1 MKPMKLWIARDEKSN
16 YCVLFLTKP
25 HKVYDKFNRTY
36 HWRTEDMMGTYL
48 CLPSSEF
55 TDVTYENSPRQVE
68 LNYVM
73 NGL

>member
-1 MKPMKLWIARDEKSN
+1 MTKLWVAKDERTN
-16 YCVLFLTKP
+16 YCRLFLDKP
-25 HKVYDKFNRTY
+25 YKVYDDFLKKYCWKTR
-36 HWRTEDMMGTYL
+36 DMMGTYM

>member
-1 MKPMKLWIARDEKSN
+1 
-16 YCVLFLTKP
+16 
-25 HKVYDKFNRTY
+25 
-36 HWRTEDMMGTYL
+36 MMGTYM

-55 TDVTYENSPRQVE
+55 TGVTYENSPRQVE

>member
-1 MKPMKLWIARDEKSN
+1 MMKLWVAKDERNN
-16 YCVLFLTKP
+16 YCRLFLDKP
-25 HKVYDKFNRTY
+25 YKVYDDFLKKHCWKTC
-36 HWRTEDMMGTYL
+36 DMMGTYM
-48 CLPSSEF
+48 CLPASEF

>member
-1 MKPMKLWIARDEKSN
+1 MKLWIAKDEGSDFCKLFITEPYKSRDK
-16 YCVLFLTKP
+16 LTKK
-25 HKVYDKFNRTY
+25 HCWKTRDMWDTY
-36 HWRTEDMMGTYL
+36 M

-73 NGL
+73 NRL

>member
-1 MKPMKLWIARDEKSN
+1 MTKLWVAKDERTN
-16 YCVLFLTKP
+16 YCKLFLDEP
-25 HKVYDKFNRTY
+25 YKVYDDFLKKHRWITD
-36 HWRTEDMMGTYL
+36 DMMGTYM

>member
-1 MKPMKLWIARDEKSN
+1 MKLWVARDEDSR
-16 YCVLFLTKP
+16 YCTLFLNEP
-25 HKVYDKFNRTY
+25 HKVYDKFIKKY
-36 HWRTEDMMGTYL
+36 CWRTNDMMGTYM

-55 TDVTYENSPRQVE
+55 TGVTFENSPRQVE

>member
-1 MKPMKLWIARDEKSN
+1 MKLWVAKDEGSS
-16 YCVLFLTKP
+16 YCTLFLNKP
-25 HKVYDKFNRTY
+25 HKKYDKFIKKY
-36 HWRTEDMMGTYL
+36 CWRTDDMMGTYM

-55 TDVTYENSPRQVE
+55 NGVTFENSPRQVE

>member
-1 MKPMKLWIARDEKSN
+1 MMKLWVAKDEGFDFCK
-16 YCVLFLTKP
+16 LFIDKPYKVCDKLTK
-25 HKVYDKFNRTY
+25 KYS
-36 HWRTEDMMGTYL
+36 WRTDDMFGTYM

-55 TDVTYENSPRQVE
+55 KNVTYQNSPKQVE

>member
-1 MKPMKLWIARDEKSN
+1 MTKLWVAKDEKTN
-16 YCVLFLTKP
+16 YCRLFLHKP
-25 HKVYDKFNRTY
+25 YKVYDDFLKKHCWKT
-36 HWRTEDMMGTYL
+36 HDMMGTYM

>member
-1 MKPMKLWIARDEKSN
+1 MKLWIAKGERSN
-16 YCVLFLTKP
+16 YCALFIDKP
-25 HKVYDKFNRTY
+25 HKEFDKFTKTY
-36 HWRTEDMMGTYL
+36 SWRTDDMMGTYM

-55 TDVTYENSPRQVE
+55 NDVTFENSPRQVE

>member
-1 MKPMKLWIARDEKSN
+1 MKLWVTRDEGSR
-16 YCVLFLTKP
+16 YCRLFLDKP
-25 HKVYDKFNRTY
+25 YKVYDDFLKKY
-36 HWRTEDMMGTYL
+36 GWRTDDMMGTYM

-55 TDVTYENSPRQVE
+55 TGVTFEGSPRQVE